1 MTGAPR
7 VHGREGSGLGLEK
20 ALVRPGLAD
29 HDRLT
34 SAVAK
39 GYCTMGWMILRRPVR
54 LGFLLAGCAAATLVA
69 VPPAHAQGGA
79 DSATR
84 AGQARMP
91 SAADTTGGAGL
102 RPLTSSYDTTRADS
116 TVQYA
121 AMMGIDEVVEATTRN
136 SPSIAQAN
144 GAVRTGRS
152 GERVAYGELLPSLTM
167 NSGIFQTNEHS
178 LILTS
183 PGTPPAGPAISYQA
197 QAYSL
202 GLAASYDVFTGGRR
216 TADIKA
222 AKANTRSADAALI
235 EQRYAVRLTAR
246 AAFYQVRRSRD
257 LVGVSLERVTTADR
271 ALQYADARM
280 RRGTATRADVLL
292 ARLNLTTAHEQL
304 IAARDT
310 FTTSVYALGRLVGV
324 DGAVGTRGG
333 DTLPSPDLALADS
346 ALVALAIHGSPGVRT
361 ADELARAT
369 DATVRST
376 QTQYVPDIRLTG
388 GYNWA
393 NNSEAFGSIR
403 PGWLVELGTTFPLF
417 NGFQREDD
425 VTRASATAHTAQI
438 TAIDTRR
445 FARAEAERLLASVR
459 FTWQNVAESEEAV
472 RVSQEDL
479 RVVSVRYQNGVD
491 TFLDL
496 STAQLA
502 EAQAGVDLVTARY
515 NYLIARA
522 SLEALVGRDL

>member
-1 MTGAPR
+1 M
-7 VHGREGSGLGLEK
+7 V
-20 ALVRPGLAD
+20 
-29 HDRLT
+29 
-34 SAVAK
+34 
-39 GYCTMGWMILRRPVR
+39 
-54 LGFLLAGCAAATLVA
+54 AAALAAPVA
-69 VPPAHAQGGA
+69 RAQGGG
-79 DSATR
+79 DSAAR
-84 AGQARMP
+84 AGQARAP
-91 SAADTTGGAGL
+91 AAADTTAPNGL
-102 RPLTSSYDTTRADS
+102 RPLTSTTYDTTRTDS
-116 TVQYA
+116 SVQYA
-121 AMMGIDEVVEATTRN
+121 AVMGIDEVVEATLRN
-136 SPSIAQAN
+136 SPAIAQAN
-144 GAVRTGRS
+144 GGVRTGKS
-152 GERVAYGELLPSLTM
+152 GERVAYGEFLPALTM
-167 NSGIFQTNEHS
+167 NSGIFQTNERA
-178 LILTS
+178 LALTV
-183 PGTPPAGPAISYQA
+183 PTTGGGGPVIGYQT

-246 AAFYQVRRSRD
+246 AAFYQVRRSRE
-257 LVGVSLERVTTADR
+257 LVAVSLDRVTTADR

-333 DTLPSPDLALADS
+333 DSLPLPTLALADS
-346 ALVALAIHGSPGVRT
+346 ALIALAIHGSPGVRS

-425 VTRASATAHTAQI
+425 VTRASATAHTAQV

-445 FARAEAERLLASVR
+445 FARAEAERLMASVR

>member
-1 MTGAPR
+1 
-7 VHGREGSGLGLEK
+7 
-20 ALVRPGLAD
+20 
-29 HDRLT
+29 
-34 SAVAK
+34 
-39 GYCTMGWMILRRPVR
+39 MGWMTRLRIRAR
-54 LGFLLAGCAAATLVA
+54 FGLLLCGCAAAAPLAAPVA
-69 VPPAHAQGGA
+69 RAQGGG
-79 DSATR
+79 DSAAR
-84 AGQARMP
+84 AGQAP
-91 SAADTTGGAGL
+91 TPAAGDTTPPTGL
-102 RPLTSSYDTTRADS
+102 RPLASAYDTTRTDS
-116 TVQYA
+116 SVQYA
-121 AMMGIDEVVEATTRN
+121 AVMGIDEVVEATLRN
-136 SPSIAQAN
+136 SPGIAQAN
-144 GAVRTGRS
+144 GGVRTGKS
-152 GERVAYGELLPSLTM
+152 GERVAYGELLPALTM
-167 NSGIFQTNEHS
+167 NSGIFQTNERS
-178 LILTS
+178 LVL
-183 PGTPPAGPAISYQA
+183 GPVNQGGPVFSYQA

-222 AKANTRSADAALI
+222 ARANTRSADAALI
-235 EQRYAVRLTAR
+235 EERYAVRLTAR
-246 AAFYQVRRSRD
+246 AAFYEVRRSRG
-257 LVGVSLERVTTADR
+257 LVAVSLDRVATADR

-333 DTLPSPDLALADS
+333 DSLPPVALALGDS
-346 ALVALAIHGSPGVRT
+346 ALLELAIHGSPGVRT

-369 DATVRST
+369 DAAVRST

-393 NNSEAFGSIR
+393 NNSEAYGSIR
-403 PGWLVELGTTFPLF
+403 PGWLIELGTTFPLF

-425 VTRASATAHTAQI
+425 VTRASATAHTAQV
-438 TAIDTRR
+438 TATDTRR

>member
-1 MTGAPR
+1 MLLFAAP
-7 VHGREGSGLGLEK
+7 
-20 ALVRPGLAD
+20 LA
-29 HDRLT
+29 
-34 SAVAK
+34 S
-39 GYCTMGWMILRRPVR
+39 
-54 LGFLLAGCAAATLVA
+54 
-69 VPPAHAQGGA
+69 AQGGA
-79 DSATR
+79 DTAR
-84 AGQARMP
+84 AGQARP
-91 SAADTTGGAGL
+91 QASDSAAPGM
-102 RPLTSSYDTTRADS
+102 RPLIPAYDTTRTDS

-121 AMMGIDEVVEATTRN
+121 AVMGIDEVVQATLRN
-136 SPSIAQAN
+136 SPAIAQAN

-152 GERVAYGELLPSLTM
+152 GERVAYGELLPALTM
-167 NSGIFQTNEHS
+167 NSGIFQTNEHA
-178 LILTS
+178 LVLT
-183 PGTPPAGPAISYQA
+183 PGGQAGTAFTYPA

-216 TADIKA
+216 ASDIKA
-222 AKANTRSADAALI
+222 ARATTRSADAALI
-235 EQRYAVRLTAR
+235 EQRYAVRLAAR
-246 AAFYQVRRSRD
+246 SAFYEVRRSRD
-257 LVGVSLERVTTADR
+257 LVSVSLDRVTTADR
-271 ALQYADARM
+271 ALQYADTRM

-292 ARLNLTTAHEQL
+292 ARLNLTTAREQL

-310 FTTSVYALGRLVGV
+310 FTTSVYTLGRLVGV
-324 DGAVGTRGG
+324 DGAVGTRGE
-333 DTLPSPDLALADS
+333 DSLPPAALALSDS
-346 ALVALAIHGSPGVRT
+346 ALIDLAVHGSPGVRN
-361 ADELARAT
+361 ADEFARAT

-376 QTQYVPDIRLTG
+376 QTQYVPDIKLTG

-403 PGWLVELGTTFPLF
+403 PGWLIELGTTFPLF

-425 VTRASATAHTAQI
+425 VTRASATAHTAKV
-438 TAIDTRR
+438 TATDERR

-459 FTWQNVAESEEAV
+459 FTRQNVAESEEAV

-502 EAQAGVDLVTARY
+502 EAQAGVDLVTARF

>member
-1 MTGAPR
+1 MTGLW
-7 VHGREGSGLGLEK
+7 VHGRF
-20 ALVRPGLAD
+20 ALLLCG
-29 HDRLT
+29 
-34 SAVAK
+34 
-39 GYCTMGWMILRRPVR
+39 CT
-54 LGFLLAGCAAATLVA
+54 AAAALAAPV
-69 VPPAHAQGGA
+69 VRAQGGG
-79 DSATR
+79 DSAAH
-84 AGQARMP
+84 AGQARTP
-91 SAADTTGGAGL
+91 AVADTTPPTGL
-102 RPLTSSYDTTRADS
+102 RPLTSAYDTTGTDS

-121 AMMGIDEVVEATTRN
+121 AVMGIDEVVEATLRN
-136 SPSIAQAN
+136 SPAIAQAN
-144 GAVRTGRS
+144 GAVRTGKS
-152 GERVAYGELLPSLTM
+152 GERVAYGELLPGLTM
-167 NSGIFQTNEHS
+167 NSGIFQTNERS
-178 LILTS
+178 LPT
-183 PGTPPAGPAISYQA
+183 GPVNGPVFSYQA

-202 GLAASYDVFTGGRR
+202 GLEASYDVFTGGRR
-216 TADIKA
+216 TADINA
-222 AKANTRSADAALI
+222 ARANTRSADAALI

-246 AAFYQVRRSRD
+246 ASFYQVRRSRD
-257 LVGVSLERVTTADR
+257 LVAVSLDRVATADR

-333 DTLPSPDLALADS
+333 DSLPPVALALADS
-346 ALVALAIHGSPGVRT
+346 ALIDLAIHGSPGVRT

-403 PGWLVELGTTFPLF
+403 PGWLIELGTTFPLF
-417 NGFQREDD
+417 NGFQREDN
-425 VTRASATAHTAQI
+425 VTRASATAHTAQV
-438 TAIDTRR
+438 TATDTRR

>member
-1 MTGAPR
+1 MGCTINRTTRGAR
-7 VHGREGSGLGLEK
+7 SQMCGGLVML
-20 ALVRPGLAD
+20 
-29 HDRLT
+29 
-34 SAVAK
+34 
-39 GYCTMGWMILRRPVR
+39 
-54 LGFLLAGCAAATLVA
+54 LLAASVA
-69 VPPAHAQGGA
+69 SAQGGTDTTA
-79 DSATR
+79 R
-84 AGQARMP
+84 AGQARAP
-91 SAADTTGGAGL
+91 AADSAAPGM
-102 RPLTSSYDTTRADS
+102 RPLIPAYDTTRTDS
-116 TVQYA
+116 SVQYA
-121 AMMGIDEVVEATTRN
+121 AVMAIDEVVEATLRN
-136 SPSIAQAN
+136 SPAIAQAN
-144 GAVRTGRS
+144 GGVRTGKS
-152 GERVAYGELLPSLTM
+152 GERVAYGELLPALTL
-167 NSGIFQTNEHS
+167 NSGIFQTNQRALVLSE
-178 LILTS
+178 T
-183 PGTPPAGPAISYQA
+183 PGAPAAVAVPYQS

-222 AKANTRSADAALI
+222 ARATTRSADASLI

-246 AAFYQVRRSRD
+246 SAFYEVRRSRE
-257 LVGVSLERVTTADR
+257 LVSVSLDRVATADR
-271 ALQYADARM
+271 ALQYADTRM

-292 ARLNLTTAHEQL
+292 ARLNLTTAREQL

-310 FTTSVYALGRLVGV
+310 FTTSVYGLGRLVGV
-324 DGAVGTRGG
+324 DGAVGTRG
-333 DTLPSPDLALADS
+333 DDSLPPVALAMTDS
-346 ALVALAIHGSPGVRT
+346 ALIELAVHGSPGVQS
-361 ADELARAT
+361 AEEFARAT

-388 GYNWA
+388 GYDWA
-393 NNSEAFGSIR
+393 NNSAAYGSLR
-403 PGWLVELGTTFPLF
+403 PGWLIELGTTFPLF

-425 VTRASATAHTAQI
+425 VTRASATAHTARVSA
-438 TAIDTRR
+438 TDERR
-445 FARAEAERLLASVR
+445 FARAEAERLLASVK

-502 EAQAGVDLVTARY
+502 EAQAGVDLVSARY

>member
-1 MTGAPR
+1 
-7 VHGREGSGLGLEK
+7 
-20 ALVRPGLAD
+20 
-29 HDRLT
+29 
-34 SAVAK
+34 
-39 GYCTMGWMILRRPVR
+39 MGWMTALRIRGR
-54 LGFLLAGCAAATLVA
+54 FGLLLWGCAAPAALAVQVA
-69 VPPAHAQGGA
+69 RAQGGG
-79 DSATR
+79 DSAAH
-84 AGQARMP
+84 AGQARTP
-91 SAADTTGGAGL
+91 AAADTTPPTGL
-102 RPLTSSYDTTRADS
+102 RPLTAAYDTTRTDS

-121 AMMGIDEVVEATTRN
+121 AVMGIDEVVEATLRN
-136 SPSIAQAN
+136 SPAIAQAN
-144 GAVRTGRS
+144 GGVRTGKS
-152 GERVAYGELLPSLTM
+152 GERVAYGELLPALTM
-167 NSGIFQTNEHS
+167 NSGIFQTNERA
-178 LILTS
+178 LVLTA
-183 PGTPPAGPAISYQA
+183 PAGQGGAAFSYPA

-216 TADIKA
+216 TADITA
-222 AKANTRSADAALI
+222 ARANTRSADAALI

-257 LVGVSLERVTTADR
+257 LVGVSLDRVVTADR

-333 DTLPSPDLALADS
+333 DSLPAVALALADS
-346 ALVALAIHGSPGVRT
+346 ALIELAIHGSPGVRT

-403 PGWLVELGTTFPLF
+403 PGWLIELGTTFPLF

-425 VTRASATAHTAQI
+425 VTRASATAHTAQVAA
-438 TAIDTRR
+438 TDTRR

-479 RVVSVRYQNGVD
+479 RVVSVRYQNGVA

>member
-1 MTGAPR
+1 
-7 VHGREGSGLGLEK
+7 
-20 ALVRPGLAD
+20 
-29 HDRLT
+29 
-34 SAVAK
+34 
-39 GYCTMGWMILRRPVR
+39 MGWRTGLRIHARFGR
-54 LGFLLAGCAAATLVA
+54 LLCGCVAAAALAT
-69 VPPAHAQGGA
+69 PAARAQGGG
-79 DSATR
+79 DSAAH

-91 SAADTTGGAGL
+91 AAADTTPPAPL
-102 RPLTSSYDTTRADS
+102 RPLTYGYDTTRTDS

-121 AMMGIDEVVEATTRN
+121 AVMGIDEVVQATLRN
-136 SPSIAQAN
+136 SPAIAQAN
-144 GAVRTGRS
+144 GAVRTGQS
-152 GERVAYGELLPSLTM
+152 GERVAYGEFLPALTM
-167 NSGIFQTNEHS
+167 NSGIFQSNERS
-178 LILTS
+178 LPS
-183 PGTPPAGPAISYQA
+183 GPVSGPVFSYQA

-202 GLAASYDVFTGGRR
+202 GLEASYDVFTGGRR
-216 TADIKA
+216 SADIRA
-222 AKANTRSADAALI
+222 ARANTRSADAALI

-257 LVGVSLERVTTADR
+257 LVAVSLDRVATADR

-333 DTLPSPDLALADS
+333 DSLPPVALSLGDS
-346 ALVALAIHGSPGVRT
+346 ALIDLAVHGSPGVRT
-361 ADELARAT
+361 ADEFARAT

-403 PGWLVELGTTFPLF
+403 PGWLIELGTTFPLF

-425 VTRASATAHTAQI
+425 VTRASVTARTAKVTAT
-438 TAIDTRR
+438 DTRR

-502 EAQAGVDLVTARY
+502 EAQAGVDLVTARF

-522 SLEALVGRDL
+522 TLEALVGRDL

>member
-1 MTGAPR
+1 VFHDGLHDQSLDAWPAPSHGAAR
-7 VHGREGSGLGLEK
+7 YDARHVMGDTVSSSMCRRSGLAMCG
-20 ALVRPGLAD
+20 G
-29 HDRLT
+29 
-34 SAVAK
+34 AV
-39 GYCTMGWMILRRPVR
+39 ML
-54 LGFLLAGCAAATLVA
+54 LLAASVA
-69 VPPAHAQGGA
+69 SAQGGTDTTA
-79 DSATR
+79 R
-84 AGQARMP
+84 AGQARAP
-91 SAADTTGGAGL
+91 AADSAPGM
-102 RPLTSSYDTTRADS
+102 RPLIPAYDTTRTDS
-116 TVQYA
+116 SVQYA
-121 AMMGIDEVVEATTRN
+121 AVMAIDEVVEATLRN
-136 SPSIAQAN
+136 SPAIAQAN
-144 GAVRTGRS
+144 GGVRTGKS
-152 GERVAYGELLPSLTM
+152 GERVAYGELLPALTL
-167 NSGIFQTNEHS
+167 NSGIFQTNQRA
-178 LILTS
+178 LTVTET
-183 PGTPPAGPAISYQA
+183 PGGPAAIALPYAS

-222 AKANTRSADAALI
+222 ARATTRSADASLI

-246 AAFYQVRRSRD
+246 SAFYEVRRSRE
-257 LVGVSLERVTTADR
+257 LVSVSLDRVTTADR
-271 ALQYADARM
+271 ALQYADTRM

-292 ARLNLTTAHEQL
+292 ARLNLTTAREQL

-324 DGAVGTRGG
+324 DGAVGTRGE
-333 DTLPSPDLALADS
+333 DTLPPVSLAMTDS
-346 ALVALAIHGSPGVRT
+346 ALIELAVHGSPGVRT
-361 ADELARAT
+361 AEEFARAT

-388 GYNWA
+388 GYDWA
-393 NNSEAFGSIR
+393 NNSAAYGSLR
-403 PGWLVELGTTFPLF
+403 PGWLIELGTTFPLF

-425 VTRASATAHTAQI
+425 VTRASATAHTARVSA
-438 TAIDTRR
+438 TDERR

-502 EAQAGVDLVTARY
+502 EAQAGVDLVSARY